1 MNSNELIAYLSN
13 NKKAKIIA
21 ISIIAFIII
30 TIIVV
35 VILKI
40 KGVGQTIRDSE
51 TNAKLAKQLDEEIT
65 EDKITI
71 TQQQLNSYASK
82 LYAAMKGWGTDEE
95 SIYDVFRVIQTR
107 SDVLQLIKTFG
118 VKDHMTL
125 NEWLNDELSAD
136 EIYKINEILAGNN
149 INYKF

>member
-1 MNSNELIAYLSN
+1 MDNNELIAYLSN

-21 ISIIAFIII
+21 ISIIAVIII
-30 TIIVV
+30 AVIIIIV
-35 VILKI
+35 LKI
-40 KGVGQTIRDSE
+40 KGFGKTIHDSE
-51 TNAKLAKQLDEEIT
+51 TNAKLAKQLDEEIS

-95 SIYDVFRVIQTR
+95 SIYDVFREMKTR

-136 EIYKINEILAGNN
+136 EIYKINEILSGNN